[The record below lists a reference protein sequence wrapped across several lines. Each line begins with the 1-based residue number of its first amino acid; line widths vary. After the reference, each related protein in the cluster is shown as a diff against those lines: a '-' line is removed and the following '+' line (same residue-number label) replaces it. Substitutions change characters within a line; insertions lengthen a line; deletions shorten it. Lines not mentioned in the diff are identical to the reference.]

1 MHNLQLKARE
11 LSKTYTTAQ
20 VAKIS
25 KNIKQQPPTIIGQK
39 RAIRAL
45 EFGLG
50 NKAFGFNIYVSGY
63 PGLGKHTAIQH
74 FLKTIASK
82 ENPPKDWCYVNNFKN
97 PYSPKCLSLPQGY
110 GYVFKKEV
118 KKFLLEARAALNRG
132 MSSKEYLAERDAIK
146 QEWYAKEMELMTPFQ
161 RKAEA
166 ANFIIQRTPTEVNAY
181 PNVNGE
187 PMTDKEFSALDDA
200 KKAKILKKRDAFK
213 EELIA
218 IAHKVEKI
226 GGIYREKQMQLEQ
239 SVAIQCLESALNK
252 LKEKYSTETDVVAY
266 LEDLKADLLENLT
279 EFLKFSPNL
288 SPLEQTMML
297 EKDGMMPPRYEVN
310 VLIDNT
316 LVKGA
321 PIIIEQNPTYNNLFG
336 KIEKE
341 SLNGTLITNLSL
353 IRGGALHRANG
364 GYLILPIEEVLKNY
378 FSWDSLKR
386 ALINQEIDIEEPG
399 DRLGF
404 LTTKSLKPK
413 AIPLEV
419 QIILIGKPIYYQQL
433 YYYDSDFKKLFKV
446 KADFDASM
454 DTNQENIA
462 DFIGLLNQ
470 IEKKEKLLP
479 ISLDGKARLLELSH
493 RLSQDQQKLST
504 RFGEILDSLRE
515 AHHYAKQNQASQID
529 ATSVEKAIEEKKF
542 RSSLW
547 QEKMQEM
554 VQQEELF
561 IDLEGSEIGQVN
573 GLSVVSA
580 GDTVFGRPNRITA
593 SVSLGQAG
601 IIDIEREVKLGGP
614 IHSKG
619 VMILKGYLA
628 EKFGQDKLLN
638 LSAQLV
644 FEQSYG
650 EIEGDSASSTELYA
664 LLSNLSQLP
673 VNQGI
678 AITGS
683 VNQKGKVQPV
693 GGINEKIEGFFEACQ
708 LKGLTGGQGVMI
720 PFANKAHLMLRKEV
734 VDAVKNGQF
743 HIWAIQNIAEGIE
756 ILTGVTAG
764 KKLEKTYGYKTE
776 FEKDTVFDKINQRLK
791 KYSKNIYFPF
801 GKNGIGRKKNPRRQI
816 EY

>member
-1 MHNLQLKARE
+1 
-11 LSKTYTTAQ
+11 
-20 VAKIS
+20 
-25 KNIKQQPPTIIGQK
+25 
-39 RAIRAL
+39 
-45 EFGLG
+45 
-50 NKAFGFNIYVSGY
+50 
-63 PGLGKHTAIQH
+63 
-74 FLKTIASK
+74 
-82 ENPPKDWCYVNNFKN
+82 
-97 PYSPKCLSLPQGY
+97 
-110 GYVFKKEV
+110 
-118 KKFLLEARAALNRG
+118 
-132 MSSKEYLAERDAIK
+132 
-146 QEWYAKEMELMTPFQ
+146 
-161 RKAEA
+161 
-166 ANFIIQRTPTEVNAY
+166 
-181 PNVNGE
+181 
-187 PMTDKEFSALDDA
+187 MTDKEFSALDDA

-399 DRLGF
+399 NRLGF